1 MNRVIGSEPT
11 AGVQNL
17 TCSSWLFFRSGVVFV
32 CRTLEAS
39 RLVVLVQVG
48 LESEGLIAAL
58 ASVVL
63 EGRVCLHVG
72 AEV

>member
-1 MNRVIGSEPT
+1 MAGSGSRP
-11 AGVQNL
+11 APP
-17 TCSSWLFFRSGVVFV
+17 RSLLRPGVVFV
-32 CRTLEAS
+32 RGPFEAR